1 MKPKTNKERIRDCI
15 IKQGVEH
22 LASWHTDVTAGV
34 IIYRRISKA
43 KMQELAEALLRLRS
57 VEVRVVTIHLRDGV
71 VHRYEKNKQAVK
83 LSKV

>member
-1 MKPKTNKERIRDCI
+1 MKPKTNKDRIRDCI

-34 IIYRRISKA
+34 IIYRRISKD
-43 KMQELAEALLRLRS
+43 KMQKLAEALLRMRS

-71 VHRYEKNKQAVK
+71 TYRFEKNKRGVK